1 MWTYKLKW
9 SFSCLKNYSLLD
21 KVWEGIFLIIRMGSG
36 GIYSGLSTLYCKEMN
51 TLFWVLT
58 CQSLEWLIHICNTK
72 FVTHAL
78 HSNIGVFYP
87 WGTYKTTSAIRAY
100 SATPVKVILVL
111 PEDPKPLY
119 LRIQPTLFS
128 LIQPLSFDT
137 KPNAV
142 NLAYA
147 KVSQAKRRCLAV
159 GSCSPHFLQ
168 LICQW

>member
-1 MWTYKLKW
+1 MKRYIFDNSDGVWCHLILPFNPHYRRSTVKKW
-9 SFSCLKNYSLLD
+9 IPCFGY
-21 KVWEGIFLIIRMGSG
+21 
-36 GIYSGLSTLYCKEMN
+36 
-51 TLFWVLT
+51 LT
-58 CQSLEWLIHICNTK
+58 CQSLEWIIQISNIK

-87 WGTYKTTSAIRAY
+87 RGTYKTTSADRAY

-119 LRIQPTLFS
+119 LKIQPALFS
-128 LIQPLSFDT
+128 LWIPLSFDT

-142 NLAYA
+142 NLAFA
-147 KVSQAKRRCLAV
+147 MEEIFASQANRRCSAE